1 MHLVNQAL
9 AKILSNDVDTAT
21 NANVLACGRY
31 ACSLQCG
38 INAFSNEVESRSSVH
53 DQ

>member
-21 NANVLACGRY
+21 NANVLAFGRY

>member
-31 ACSLQCG
+31 ACSRQCG